1 MGRQEFAS
9 IQLNSGR
16 VFNGKKIGE
25 LTAFIINKFSEENL
39 SCDEAR
45 IILDSVKDVMGE
57 CSTIKSMD

>member
-1 MGRQEFAS
+1 MVRQEFAS